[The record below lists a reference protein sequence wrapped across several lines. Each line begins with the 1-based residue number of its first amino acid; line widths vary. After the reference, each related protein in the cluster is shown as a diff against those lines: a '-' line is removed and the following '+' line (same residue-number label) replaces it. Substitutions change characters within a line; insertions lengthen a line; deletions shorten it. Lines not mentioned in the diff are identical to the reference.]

1 MCGIDSLHIQVQC
14 SIGELLSFIRKEKLM
29 LIKEY
34 QTMWTTR
41 FKLILPKGEKIQ
53 VVTHKRGSCR
63 LEFGGLYYSKNSTK
77 KLQLIRSLTCTFFDW
92 EMQRLDFACDL
103 KIPFADID
111 IALPKQHE
119 LYDGYK
125 DSFYINRKT
134 KQKTLTWITYDKA
147 KRMKLFSFPLTRI
160 ELRLFRGSIR
170 NRKLANCFNDIDTFN
185 KSVSTVNKMFRSLK
199 IFINGEEV
207 DGLHIDARTVFE
219 NFIEFLHGDKVSP
232 KQRDHLH
239 IGEALVVRNRLTQW
253 MRSSRVTWENL
264 PARCKK
270 VQKQVCQEVG
280 ISEPTLRKAI
290 CFAKKL

>member
-1 MCGIDSLHIQVQC
+1 MI
-14 SIGELLSFIRKEKLM
+14 
-29 LIKEY
+29 IKEY

-41 FKLILPKGEKIQ
+41 FKLILSEGEKIQ
-53 VVTHKRGSCR
+53 VVTNKRGSCR
-63 LEFGGLYYSKNSTK
+63 LEFGGLYYSKNSAK
-77 KLQLIRSLTCTFFDW
+77 KLQLIRSLTCTFSDW
-92 EMQRLDFACDL
+92 KMQRLDFACDL

-111 IALPKQHE
+111 IALPKQCE
-119 LYDGYK
+119 IYDRYK

-134 KQKTLTWITYDKA
+134 QQRTWSWFIYDKA

-185 KSVSTVNKMFRSLK
+185 KSVSTVDKMFRSLK
-199 IFINGEEV
+199 VSINGEAV
-207 DGLHIDARTVFE
+207 DGLQIDVRTVFE
-219 NFIEFLHGDKVSP
+219 SFVEFLHGDNELP

-239 IGEALVVRNRLTQW
+239 MGEAIVARDKITQW
-253 MRSSRVTWENL
+253 MRSSKVTWKNL

-280 ISEPTLRKAI
+280 ISEPTLRKVI